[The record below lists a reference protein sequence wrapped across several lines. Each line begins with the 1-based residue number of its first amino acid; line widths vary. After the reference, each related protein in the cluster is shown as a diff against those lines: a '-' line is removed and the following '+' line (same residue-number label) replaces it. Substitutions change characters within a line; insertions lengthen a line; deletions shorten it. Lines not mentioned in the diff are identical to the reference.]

1 MERTLV
7 VGDPIVHLGDEAFI
21 PDGALIVE
29 GKKVVEAGPR
39 ILLEA
44 MGPFDRVVGSPDH
57 FVVPGFVAS
66 HFHSEVAL
74 GPGIYEMLFERA
86 NIFVHPLFKDM
97 DHEVLYNGILV
108 TLMQAMRGG
117 ITTTVDAFYGRPGP
131 ENFGMDIGL
140 KAYEDIGMRTGF
152 GKANCK
158 DRAAA
163 DARKAQEESLEIY
176 KRLQLR
182 PDIKMDILNRVI
194 FFAARRRSGRSSGGT
209 PRSARRSSSP
219 SVPA

>member
-39 ILLEA
+39 VRLEA
-44 MGPFDRVVGSPDH
+44 MGPFDRIVGSPDH

-97 DHEVLYNGILV
+97 GSRGSVQRDPRDADAGDARRDHHHRRRLL
-108 TLMQAMRGG
+108 
-117 ITTTVDAFYGRPGP
+117 
-131 ENFGMDIGL
+131 
-140 KAYEDIGMRTGF
+140 
-152 GKANCK
+152 
-158 DRAAA
+158 RAAG
-163 DARKAQEESLEIY
+163 
-176 KRLQLR
+176 
-182 PDIKMDILNRVI
+182 P
-194 FFAARRRSGRSSGGT
+194 
-209 PRSARRSSSP
+209 
-219 SVPA
+219 